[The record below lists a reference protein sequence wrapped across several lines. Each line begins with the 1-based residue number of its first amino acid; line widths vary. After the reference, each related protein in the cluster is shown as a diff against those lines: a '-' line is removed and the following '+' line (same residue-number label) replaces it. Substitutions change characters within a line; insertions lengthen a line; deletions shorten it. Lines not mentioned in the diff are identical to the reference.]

1 MNTRIKVFPVDFCF
15 HFLNRFCAVLFWL
28 ALLSVTF
35 RLDASTNRP
44 MNNYTLDYTT
54 SVDTEL
60 QKELESIDQKL
71 RERYEINS
79 GKTAVGILDLNN
91 LRLAMIDPDRIEYA
105 ASVPKI
111 GILLAYF
118 QLKPDAVNELDPE
131 TRHRLELMT
140 KVSSNEWAAHFSREL
155 GLKEIQKVL
164 DSYDFYDPEK
174 GGGLWV
180 GKHYGR
186 GEERYGDPVGD
197 NSHGATVRQL
207 LRFYLLLEQG
217 KLVSPEV
224 SERMKEIFAA
234 PGIEHDDIKF
244 VKGLADRDVQLLRK
258 WGSWKN
264 WLHDS
269 AIIIGPD
276 RHYILVALTEH
287 PKGDDYLVDLSVAV
301 DDFFVNESSRLKVE

>member
-1 MNTRIKVFPVDFCF
+1 
-15 HFLNRFCAVLFWL
+15 
-28 ALLSVTF
+28 
-35 RLDASTNRP
+35 

-164 DSYDFYDPEK
+164 DSYDFYDAEK

>member
-1 MNTRIKVFPVDFCF
+1 MHTQLKLLSFDSGLRAIRRFSLRLFC
-15 HFLNRFCAVLFWL
+15 L
-28 ALLSVTF
+28 ALIL
-35 RLDASTNRP
+35 LALNLNASTKGS
-44 MNNYTLDYTT
+44 MNDYTLDYTT
-54 SVDTEL
+54 AVDVKL
-60 QKELESIDQKL
+60 QKELESIDQQL
-71 RERYEINS
+71 RDRYEMS
-79 GKTAVGILDLNN
+79 VGQTAVGVLDLKN

-105 ASVPKI
+105 ASIPKI

-118 QLKPDAVNELDPE
+118 QLKPDAVDTLDSE

-164 DSYDFYDPEK
+164 DSYDFYDAEK

-186 GEERYGDPVGD
+186 DEERYGDPVGD

-234 PGIEHDDIKF
+234 PEIEHDDIKF
-244 VKGLADRDVQLLRK
+244 VKGLGDREVQLLRK
-258 WGSWKN
+258 WGSWRN

-276 RHYILVALTEH
+276 RHYILVGLTEH
-287 PKGDDYLVDLSVAV
+287 PKGDDYLVDLAVAV
-301 DDFFVNESSRLKVE
+301 DDLFVNGADRLKVE